1 MVFKRLNYKIK
12 IKNFNEIFYLVN
24 LTAFFPI
31 LVSVILSV
39 SIHDNIRLFLFIIPF
54 FSIIA
59 ALSLNYFFETF
70 KNYFVTKVSLVLILV
85 LFSISFYRFL
95 MLTPYQYTYVNFS
108 YPFFNKTVDKFE
120 QDYWGASYKEL
131 VKNLKDKYSIEEI
144 RKFKFADCYGGQE
157 TLLYYLKKNFGIK
170 RLYGIDERPLQA
182 THVALTNR
190 SFANIRNNPYT
201 KSLVDDK
208 GNFLLS
214 DLETVLRS
222 RNVKTTCFKFYSGT
236 DEVTVSRNGVPL
248 STIRKLDK

>member
-1 MVFKRLNYKIK
+1 M
-12 IKNFNEIFYLVN
+12 
-24 LTAFFPI
+24 
-31 LVSVILSV
+31 
-39 SIHDNIRLFLFIIPF
+39 
-54 FSIIA
+54 
-59 ALSLNYFFETF
+59 
-70 KNYFVTKVSLVLILV
+70 
-85 LFSISFYRFL
+85 
-95 MLTPYQYTYVNFS
+95 
-108 YPFFNKTVDKFE
+108 
-120 QDYWGASYKEL
+120 
-131 VKNLKDKYSIEEI
+131 
-144 RKFKFADCYGGQE
+144 
-157 TLLYYLKKNFGIK
+157 
-170 RLYGIDERPLQA
+170 YGIDERPLQA

>member
-1 MVFKRLNYKIK
+1 MEESLKKYYNNNKLNFID
-12 IKNFNEIFYLVN
+12 FSRTTL
-24 LTAFFPI
+24 LFF
-31 LVSVILSV
+31 L
-39 SIHDNIRLFLFIIPF
+39 IRL
-54 FSIIA
+54 
-59 ALSLNYFFETF
+59 LNT
-70 KNYFVTKVSLVLILV
+70 N
-85 LFSISFYRFL
+85 
-95 MLTPYQYTYVNFS
+95 
-108 YPFFNKTVDKFE
+108 
-120 QDYWGASYKEL
+120 
-131 VKNLKDKYSIEEI
+131 KYSIEEI

-170 RLYGIDERPLQA
+170 RLYDIDERPLQA

-208 GNFLLS
+208 GIFLLS